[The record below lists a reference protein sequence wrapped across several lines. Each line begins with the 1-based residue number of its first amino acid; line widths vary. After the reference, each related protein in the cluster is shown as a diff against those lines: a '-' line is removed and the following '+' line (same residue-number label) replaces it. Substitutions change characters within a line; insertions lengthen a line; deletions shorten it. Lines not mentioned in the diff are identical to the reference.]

1 MSPSSQQEAS
11 SGPVED
17 GRQSGIRPPAADHRN
32 RIYCDDK
39 EDGEKLQL
47 QEGQLEPP
55 TVRLRRSHPGE
66 RIQEVQRRHPGSCQH
81 CNTVMRSGEKLQ
93 TLVEQKEGHTTESA
107 SGDGMTT

>member
-1 MSPSSQQEAS
+1 MSPTSQQEAS

-17 GRQSGIRPPAADHRN
+17 RRPSGIRPPAADHRN

-39 EDGEKLQL
+39 EDKGEKLQL
-47 QEGQLEPP
+47 QEGRLEPS

-81 CNTVMRSGEKLQ
+81 SNTDIRSGEKLQ
-93 TLVEQKEGHTTESA
+93 TLVEQ
-107 SGDGMTT
+107 